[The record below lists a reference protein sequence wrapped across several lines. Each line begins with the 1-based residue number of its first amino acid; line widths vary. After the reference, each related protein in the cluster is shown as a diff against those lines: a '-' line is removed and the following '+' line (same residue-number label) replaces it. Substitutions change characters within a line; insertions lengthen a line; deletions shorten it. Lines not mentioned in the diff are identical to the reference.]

1 MVRSLPCG
9 ALSAWR
15 FPMKLITNKLLKA
28 IRLKCLD
35 GCYAVL
41 RENLN
46 KIYTKLGDFLEDSG
60 GYKV

>member
-1 MVRSLPCG
+1 LRGSFRVEISNEADNQQIAQG
-9 ALSAWR
+9 
-15 FPMKLITNKLLKA
+15 N
-28 IRLKCLD
+28 RLKCLD